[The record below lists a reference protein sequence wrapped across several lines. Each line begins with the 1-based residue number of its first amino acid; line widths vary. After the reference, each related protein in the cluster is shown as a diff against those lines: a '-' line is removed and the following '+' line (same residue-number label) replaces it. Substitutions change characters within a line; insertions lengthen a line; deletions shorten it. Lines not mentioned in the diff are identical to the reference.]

1 EVCAVIVEGIQGVG
15 GIRVASKQ
23 FLQLIR
29 SLCNEY
35 GAVYIADSVQ
45 CGYGRTGK
53 FYSHDYAQVDADIYT
68 MAKGMGN
75 GFPIGAISISPAI
88 APKHFMLGTTFG
100 CNHLACAAA
109 IAVLEV
115 MEEEKL
121 MENAKEVGSY
131 LMNEIEKVS
140 GLKNVRGKGLMIGF
154 DVSGELND
162 LRKNLL
168 QKHKIFTGYAKPN
181 VIRILPSLALTME
194 DADKFLN
201 ALKEEVASLV
211 LHSKNVAAEVND

>member
-1 EVCAVIVEGIQGVG
+1 
-15 GIRVASKQ
+15 
-23 FLQLIR
+23 
-29 SLCNEY
+29 
-35 GAVYIADSVQ
+35 
-45 CGYGRTGK
+45 
-53 FYSHDYAQVDADIYT
+53 
-68 MAKGMGN
+68 
-75 GFPIGAISISPAI
+75 
-88 APKHFMLGTTFG
+88 MLGTTFG
-100 CNHLACAAA
+100 GNHLACAAA

-194 DADKFLN
+194 DADNFLN
-201 ALKEEVASLV
+201 ALKEEVASLE